1 MAIINV
7 GYTELFITL
16 KMDSFGSE
24 HSRKKIQK
32 FIQATKTKKQICS
45 TTTHF
50 LLHCPN
56 HHCARK
62 TLFDKINI
70 K

>member
-24 HSRKKIQK
+24 HSTKKI
-32 FIQATKTKKQICS
+32 
-45 TTTHF
+45 
-50 LLHCPN
+50 
-56 HHCARK
+56 
-62 TLFDKINI
+62 
-70 K
+70 

>member
-24 HSRKKIQK
+24 HS
-32 FIQATKTKKQICS
+32 TKKD
-45 TTTHF
+45 
-50 LLHCPN
+50 L
-56 HHCARK
+56 
-62 TLFDKINI
+62 KIYTSNENQKANI
-70 K
+70 FSNNSLPPSLPESSLCKENSL